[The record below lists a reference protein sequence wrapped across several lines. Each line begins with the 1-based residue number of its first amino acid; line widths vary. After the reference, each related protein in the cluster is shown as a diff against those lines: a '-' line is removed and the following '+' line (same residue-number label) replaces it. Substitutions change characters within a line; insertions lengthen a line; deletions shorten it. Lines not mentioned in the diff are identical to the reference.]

1 MALEISHPEFPLREQ
16 SRLINASCHPSRA
29 TTEKAMPAWP
39 APSQWPST
47 AAVPIPAGQGIP
59 LMRNFGS
66 RTSCQLSE
74 NSVAP
79 CMLPTPSSFCPL
91 SFPSLFL
98 FPLLYLYRH
107 FPPINS
113 NSLNPILASASQRTQ
128 DLDYTNSLASRPFTV
143 WIYSLIAPRS
153 SPLLLDKAFKD
164 SLYISLLLLL

>member
-1 MALEISHPEFPLREQ
+1 MPAVTALEPPLKKPCLPGLHPVNDQAQQQYPFPQDRGFLYAQLWFE
-16 SRLINASCHPSRA
+16 
-29 TTEKAMPAWP
+29 
-39 APSQWPST
+39 
-47 AAVPIPAGQGIP
+47 
-59 LMRNFGS
+59 
-66 RTSCQLSE
+66 LSE
-74 NSVAP
+74 NSAAAYTP
-79 CMLPTPSSFCPL
+79 PTPSSCPL

-143 WIYSLIAPRS
+143 WIYSLIVPWN

-164 SLYISLLLLL
+164 SLYISFLLLL